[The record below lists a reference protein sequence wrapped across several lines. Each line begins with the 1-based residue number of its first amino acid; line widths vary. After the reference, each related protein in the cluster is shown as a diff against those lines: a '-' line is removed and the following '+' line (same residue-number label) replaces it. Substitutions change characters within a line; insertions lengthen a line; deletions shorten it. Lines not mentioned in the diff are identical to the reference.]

1 LAISLMVD
9 AYALLNKKLNNPKK
23 ITDSMFA
30 TVVNMAAV
38 EVSMSLDC
46 PRVLL
51 LVKEA
56 KEFIH

>member
-1 LAISLMVD
+1 MVD